1 MIKGDKTEI
10 INAAIENVTLI
21 KFSPPSVLSI
31 AHPRERKERRDMKE
45 KKIGLNKVVESVK
58 ATIILTAGKVNLTAH
73 YEFLED
79 NRKYYGQIKAFVD
92 ILNKMGYEVVIA
104 YHDKCTGNG
113 TICVIVTMIIIDG
126 KEIEFLE

>member
-1 MIKGDKTEI
+1 M
-10 INAAIENVTLI
+10 
-21 KFSPPSVLSI
+21 LSI
-31 AHPRERKERRDMKE
+31 AYSKERQERRNMKG

-79 NRKYYGQIKAFVD
+79 NRKYYGQIKAFVE
-92 ILNKMGYEVVIA
+92 ILNKMGHEVVIA
-104 YHDKCTGNG
+104 YRDKCIGNG
-113 TICVIVTMIIIDG
+113 TSCLIVTMIIIDG